1 MLRAKTLWR
10 TLRTPANGTYALA
23 SDSDATSDKR
33 RRSMLFSWRQSNRPD
48 LMKNDESAAP
58 RTYDEAASVI
68 TSVTELF
75 KTQKCSYFPP
85 LPHNHAT
92 AMLAASL

>member
-1 MLRAKTLWR
+1 
-10 TLRTPANGTYALA
+10 
-23 SDSDATSDKR
+23 
-33 RRSMLFSWRQSNRPD
+33 
-48 LMKNDESAAP
+48 MKNDESRRAADLC
-58 RTYDEAASVI
+58 DEAASVT

-85 LPHNHAT
+85 FPHNHAT